1 MRDRSWQQLFVSVL
15 ICALCVVIA
24 DCGGGD
30 SLAGTYH
37 TEGGGF
43 TLDFKG
49 GSKVTVTTLGPPET
63 FDYKVDGDKITILK
77 FDQGTHLEFTR
88 NSDGLLN
95 SPVGTFTKRK

>member
-1 MRDRSWQQLFVSVL
+1 MRDRSSRQFFVSVL
-15 ICALCVVIA
+15 ISAVCVVIA

-49 GSKVTVTTLGPPET
+49 GSKVTVTPSDNPRLL
-63 FDYKVDGDKITILK
+63 ITRSTAIRSRSSSS
-77 FDQGTHLEFTR
+77 TR
-88 NSDGLLN
+88 VRISN
-95 SPVGTFTKRK
+95 